1 MKTFSDFFDHG
12 RFDPLTID
20 ADQSEKLVKL
30 LDAFVIKLEGGTD
43 LDLQVLEAP
52 SIPPPLEPVKV
63 SLSEQQSEWANSLNT
78 FMVYPRLIKVK
89 EQDKPMETEDDCSK
103 KSDQGEEGEE
113 KDEPLSPSKDKE
125 PQESTETKNVALESN
140 NGFLL
145 FIFIICSTIYSII
158 VFCYYPNSKQA

>member
-1 MKTFSDFFDHG
+1 
-12 RFDPLTID
+12 
-20 ADQSEKLVKL
+20 
-30 LDAFVIKLEGGTD
+30 
-43 LDLQVLEAP
+43 
-52 SIPPPLEPVKV
+52 
-63 SLSEQQSEWANSLNT
+63 
-78 FMVYPRLIKVK
+78 MVYPRLIKVK

-113 KDEPLSPSKDKE
+113 KDEPLSPSNDKE

-158 VFCYYPNSKQA
+158 VFFYYPNSKQA